1 MKNRPKGLIAAA
13 ATPLTPDRAID
24 IPRLAA
30 HCRGLL
36 ERGCDGINLL
46 GTTGEATSFSV
57 DERLSAM
64 RAVAESGL
72 PLERFLVGTGAAN
85 QPDAVALTRAAMA
98 FGYGG
103 ALLLPPFYY
112 KQVDPDGAARYVD
125 EVIARVEAP
134 DLRLYLYHYPQL
146 SGVPFDVETVAQL
159 RARHPRHLLGV
170 KDSSGELAY
179 STRLAAE
186 VPDLDV
192 FPSSEGTIGI
202 AKARGFA
209 GCISATLNVNAE
221 LSAAAW
227 ANPTSDTGQASLAR
241 AVSIR
246 EALAAHKL
254 VASVKHALSLH
265 YRDTAWRALRS
276 PLTELDEARR
286 IVLEDR
292 LGAI

>member
-98 FGYGG
+98 LHKGTEAHQGDTVLAVQGTGNFFKYGVEYPIG
-103 ALLLPPFYY
+103 LILGQVSLLGDGGGEFRFAHKCLFVDGLLLLCPCCSS
-112 KQVDPDGAARYVD
+112 RT
-125 EVIARVEAP
+125 AP
-134 DLRLYLYHYPQL
+134 RTPQRL
-146 SGVPFDVETVAQL
+146 
-159 RARHPRHLLGV
+159 
-170 KDSSGELAY
+170 
-179 STRLAAE
+179 
-186 VPDLDV
+186 
-192 FPSSEGTIGI
+192 
-202 AKARGFA
+202 
-209 GCISATLNVNAE
+209 
-221 LSAAAW
+221 
-227 ANPTSDTGQASLAR
+227 
-241 AVSIR
+241 
-246 EALAAHKL
+246 
-254 VASVKHALSLH
+254 
-265 YRDTAWRALRS
+265 
-276 PLTELDEARR
+276 
-286 IVLEDR
+286 
-292 LGAI
+292 